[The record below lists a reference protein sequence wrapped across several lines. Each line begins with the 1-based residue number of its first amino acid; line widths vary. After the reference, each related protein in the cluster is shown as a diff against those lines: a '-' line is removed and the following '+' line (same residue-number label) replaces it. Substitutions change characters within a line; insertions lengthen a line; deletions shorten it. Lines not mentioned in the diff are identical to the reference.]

1 MEENKIVCPECG
13 GELVYEVLGQYGIIR
28 KVNPDG
34 LIQKRQK
41 KVDYGS
47 TDDVLLYC
55 PICHW
60 NCKDFVSDG
69 ISVEVN
75 YGDEG

>member
-1 MEENKIVCPECG
+1 MAEKNICCPECG
-13 GELVYEVLGQYGIIR
+13 GGLVYEVLGQYGIIR

-34 LIQKRQK
+34 LIQNRQK

-47 TDDVLLYC
+47 TNDMLLYC
-55 PICHW
+55 PTCHW
-60 NCKDFVSDG
+60 RCDNFVSDG

-75 YGDEG
+75 YEDEE